1 MFKSKK
7 MMGALCM
14 MALAASMSAA
24 ASAADLNAAQTSD
37 NNQTPVVM
45 SESFN
50 VDYDAVSTEATRQSG
65 WKSYS
70 YATPSGGGKWYG
82 GVRNDGTLYSNACAY
97 KYQSRVWVKAGKNAT
112 KRWSGWA
119 SANQHS
125 VRSVQAAASGNTCGY
140 DLNN

>member
-1 MFKSKK
+1 MFKSKT

-14 MALAASMSAA
+14 IAMAVEMSTF
-24 ASAADLNAAQTSD
+24 ASAADLNATQTSD
-37 NNQTPVVM
+37 NNQLPVVM

-50 VDYDAVSTEATRQSG
+50 VDYDVTSTEATRQSG

-70 YATPSGGGKWYG
+70 S
-82 GVRNDGTLYSNACAY
+82 ACSY

-125 VRSVQAAASGNTCGY
+125 ARSVQAAVSGNTCGY